1 MPVVAKI
8 LNFGDVSLDEA
19 CGSRFWVQ
27 AVRAARMTA
36 TTKSLP
42 RCILLTKVNYDRPL
56 FLSY

>member
-1 MPVVAKI
+1 
-8 LNFGDVSLDEA
+8 
-19 CGSRFWVQ
+19 VQ